1 MNATKRSLRNA
12 STIMGIASITL
23 LGGTPLLHAE
33 NFSNPAVNN
42 YWAEAFTDSSG
53 NYISPD
59 QNTTVSG
66 GELSAPIP
74 TDGNALLPD
83 YDVVNYVRV
92 YGDALPGAATYY
104 NGTLLGNLS
113 GASQVTATFNVTNSA
128 LTLGSPFQ
136 ASQFV
141 GEGTTDS
148 LTQYTSGGDSGQEI
162 YNGTPTPSVRIF
174 FLGSTAETAN
184 GDGSPNEWWA
194 DASAADLTSMNN
206 GQDVTLTVS
215 FDPSAWSNYDGHV
228 GDASPGFT
236 TDFDNALSSVE
247 RIGLSFGSGD
257 FYSDGWSFDT
267 NGTADLNLQSFS
279 TTVPEPASFSLLGVG
294 AVALMRRRR
303 GTIKT

>member
-1 MNATKRSLRNA
+1 MNATKRNIGLFS
-12 STIMGIASITL
+12 IASLTV
-23 LGGTPLLHAE
+23 LGGTNLVHAE
-33 NFSNPAVNN
+33 NFSNPSVNN

-53 NYISPD
+53 TYHSPD

-66 GELSAPIP
+66 GMLSAPIP
-74 TDGNALLPD
+74 TDGDSSLPD

-92 YGDALPGAATYY
+92 YGDLLPGAATYY

-128 LTLGSPFQ
+128 LSLGSPFE
-136 ASQFV
+136 AGQFV
-141 GEGTTDS
+141 GEGTNPSGTY
-148 LTQYTSGGDSGQEI
+148 YTSGGDLGQEI

-194 DASAADLTSMNN
+194 DASAANLTSMNN
-206 GQDVTLTVS
+206 GQDVTLSVS

-228 GDASPGFT
+228 GDASAGFT

-257 FYSDGWSFDT
+257 FFSDGWSFNT

-279 TTVPEPASFSLLGVG
+279 TTVPEPASFGLMGIAAL
-294 AVALMRRRR
+294 ALMRRRR
-303 GTIKT
+303 GARKI

>member
-1 MNATKRSLRNA
+1 MNATKRNFGLFS
-12 STIMGIASITL
+12 IASLTV
-23 LGGTPLLHAE
+23 LGGSALVHAE
-33 NFSNPAVNN
+33 NFSNPSVNN

-53 NYISPD
+53 TYNSPD

-66 GELSAPIP
+66 GMLSAPIP
-74 TDGNALLPD
+74 TDGDPSLPD

-92 YGDALPGAATYY
+92 YGDSLPGAATYY
-104 NGTLLGNLS
+104 NGTLLGDLS

-128 LTLGSPFQ
+128 LSLGSPFQ
-136 ASQFV
+136 SSQFV
-141 GEGTTDS
+141 GEGTVDS
-148 LTQYTSGGDSGQEI
+148 HTTYSFGGDSGEEI
-162 YNGTPTPSVRIF
+162 YTGTPTPSVRIF
-174 FLGSTAETAN
+174 FLGSAAETAN

-215 FDPSAWSNYDGHV
+215 FDPSDWSNYDGHV
-228 GDASPGFT
+228 GDASPAFT

-267 NGTADLNLQSFS
+267 AGTANLNLESFN
-279 TTVPEPASFSLLGVG
+279 TTVPEPASFSVLGLGALALL
-294 AVALMRRRR
+294 RRRR
-303 GTIKT
+303 RVIKT

>member
-1 MNATKRSLRNA
+1 
-12 STIMGIASITL
+12 MGIASITL